1 MGTSPA
7 TKQTRLRL
15 VEPDEPSEF
24 SEYLETGEFRDDVER
39 LVEALIEILD
49 IADGDVEAE
58 PNGDELED
66 DQG

>member
-1 MGTSPA
+1 
-7 TKQTRLRL
+7 L
-15 VEPDEPSEF
+15 VEPDGPSEF
-24 SEYLETGEFRDDVER
+24 SEYLETGELREDVER